1 MDESEIL
8 RLLREN
14 NQMLKELLEIT
25 RRYTDP
31 ERIKEDNNN
40 DFFMNVIANITAKQ
54 LEDKYGL

>member
-1 MDESEIL
+1 ML

-14 NQMLKELLEIT
+14 NQILKELLEIT

-31 ERIKEDNNN
+31 ERIREDNNN

-54 LEDKYGL
+54 LEQKYGL